1 MFGKIQIDLII
12 MQKMIQFLQKL
23 QKDIKKMKNFYLNSK
38 KRETEY
44 WQVIPIKKLLKY
56 IKDKLD
62 CINKNFCKIVQK
74 AMQKLK
80 MNLSDLKIN
89 LIFIYKND

>member
-1 MFGKIQIDLII
+1 
-12 MQKMIQFLQKL
+12 
-23 QKDIKKMKNFYLNSK
+23 MKNFYLNSK

-62 CINKNFCKIVQK
+62 CINKNFCKTVQK
-74 AMQKLK
+74 AM
-80 MNLSDLKIN
+80 
-89 LIFIYKND
+89 

>member
-23 QKDIKKMKNFYLNSK
+23 QKDIKKMKNFCLNSK

-44 WQVIPIKKLLKY
+44 WQVILIKKLLKY

-74 AMQKLK
+74 VMQKLK

-89 LIFIYKND
+89 